1 MAMKVAIQQHD
12 KNIKVFFNVTIDG
25 VVEPITGS
33 TVYFKFMNKTSGTEY
48 IRECEV
54 TDGEMGECLYTF
66 TEEDTQEIGNYF
78 TDIEI
83 EFENGTRLSVDNPI
97 VLAIT
102 EERICQ
108 HNRQYGRTIKMF

>member
-33 TVYFKFMNKTSGTEY
+33 TVYFKMMNKTSGTQ
-48 IRECEV
+48 IVKPCEI

-78 TDIEI
+78 TELEI

>member
-1 MAMKVAIQQHD
+1 MATKVQIQQHD
-12 KNIKVFFNVTIDG
+12 KNIKIFFNVTIDG

-66 TEEDTQEIGNYF
+66 TEEDTQEVGNYI
-78 TDIEI
+78 TELEI

-97 VLAIT
+97 ILAIT
-102 EERICQ
+102 KENICQ
-108 HNRQYGRTIKMF
+108 HGRTIRMF

>member
-1 MAMKVAIQQHD
+1 MATKVQIQQHD
-12 KNIKVFFNVTIDG
+12 KNIKVFFNITIDG

-66 TEEDTQEIGNYF
+66 TEEDTQEIGNYI
-78 TDIEI
+78 TELEI

-97 VLAIT
+97 ILAIT
-102 EERICQ
+102 KENICQ
-108 HNRQYGRTIKMF
+108 HGRTIRMF

>member
-1 MAMKVAIQQHD
+1 MATKVQIQQHD

-54 TDGEMGECLYTF
+54 TD
-66 TEEDTQEIGNYF
+66 
-78 TDIEI
+78 
-83 EFENGTRLSVDNPI
+83 
-97 VLAIT
+97 
-102 EERICQ
+102 
-108 HNRQYGRTIKMF
+108 

>member
-1 MAMKVAIQQHD
+1 MATKVQIQQHD
-12 KNIKVFFNVTIDG
+12 KNIKIFFNITIDG

-33 TVYFKFMNKTSGTEY
+33 TVYFKFMNKTSGMEY

-66 TEEDTQEIGNYF
+66 TEEDTQEVGNYI
-78 TDIEI
+78 TELEI

-97 VLAIT
+97 TLAIT
-102 EERICQ
+102 KENICQ
-108 HNRQYGRTIKMF
+108 HGRTIRMF

>member
-1 MAMKVAIQQHD
+1 MATKVQIQQHD
-12 KNIKVFFNVTIDG
+12 KNINVFFNVTIDG

-33 TVYFKFMNKTSGTEY
+33 TVYFKFMNKTSGMEY

-66 TEEDTQEIGNYF
+66 TEEDTQEIGNYI
-78 TDIEI
+78 TELEI

-97 VLAIT
+97 ILAIT
-102 EERICQ
+102 KENICQ
-108 HNRQYGRTIKMF
+108 HGRTIRMF

>member
-1 MAMKVAIQQHD
+1 MATKVQIQQHD
-12 KNIKVFFNVTIDG
+12 KNIKIFFNVTIDG

-33 TVYFKFMNKTSGTEY
+33 TVYFKFMNKTSGMAY

-66 TEEDTQEIGNYF
+66 TEEDTQEVGNYI
-78 TDIEI
+78 TELEI

-97 VLAIT
+97 TLAIT
-102 EERICQ
+102 KENICQ
-108 HNRQYGRTIKMF
+108 HGRTIRMF

>member
-1 MAMKVAIQQHD
+1 MATKVEIQQHD
-12 KNIKVFFNVTIDG
+12 KNIKIFFNITIDG

-33 TVYFKFMNKTSGTEY
+33 TVYFKFMNKTSGMEY

-66 TEEDTQEIGNYF
+66 TEEDTQEVGNYI
-78 TDIEI
+78 TELEI

-97 VLAIT
+97 TLAIT
-102 EERICQ
+102 KENICQ
-108 HNRQYGRTIKMF
+108 HGRTIRMF

>member
-1 MAMKVAIQQHD
+1 MATKVQIQQHD

-66 TEEDTQEIGNYF
+66 TEEEQ
-78 TDIEI
+78 
-83 EFENGTRLSVDNPI
+83 V
-97 VLAIT
+97 VV
-102 EERICQ
+102 EE
-108 HNRQYGRTIKMF
+108 

>member
-1 MAMKVAIQQHD
+1 MATKVQIQQHD
-12 KNIKVFFNVTIDG
+12 KNITVFFNITIDG

-33 TVYFKFMNKTSGTEY
+33 TVYFKFMNKTSGMEY

-66 TEEDTQEIGNYF
+66 TEEDTQEIGNYI
-78 TDIEI
+78 TELEI

-97 VLAIT
+97 ILAIT
-102 EERICQ
+102 KENICQ
-108 HNRQYGRTIKMF
+108 HGRTIRMF

>member
-1 MAMKVAIQQHD
+1 MELV
-12 KNIKVFFNVTIDG
+12 IDG

-33 TVYFKFMNKTSGTEY
+33 AVYFKFMNKTSGTEY

-78 TDIEI
+78 TELEI

-97 VLAIT
+97 TLSIT
-102 EERICQ
+102 QENICQ
-108 HNRQYGRTIKMF
+108 HRQFGRTVRMF

>member
-1 MAMKVAIQQHD
+1 MATKVQIQQHD
-12 KNIKVFFNVTIDG
+12 KNIKIFFNITIGG

-33 TVYFKFMNKTSGTEY
+33 TVYFKFMNKTSGMEY

-66 TEEDTQEIGNYF
+66 TEEDTQEVGNYI
-78 TDIEI
+78 TELEI

-97 VLAIT
+97 TLAIT
-102 EERICQ
+102 KENICQ
-108 HNRQYGRTIKMF
+108 HGRTIRMF